1 MVSPLECWCW
11 GAAAFRSGRQLPCIK
26 AGAAALPA
34 RYEKLLGLATC
45 GVGSCQ
51 MIAAQLKFQSK
62 QSYIEPYTA
71 EISATPDV
79 GRTDPRF
86 PDRVSIMQGSPLL
99 YPPLGTDLDRV
110 SLTLVYDRTI

>member
-34 RYEKLLGLATC
+34 RYEKLLVLATC
-45 GVGSCQ
+45 GVSSCQ
-51 MIAAQLKFQSK
+51 MMVAQLKFQSK
-62 QSYIEPYTA
+62 QIRIVPDIAQT
-71 EISATPDV
+71 SATADV

-86 PDRVSIMQGSPLL
+86 PDGMLIQHSFPL
-99 YPPLGTDLDRV
+99 PDPLSSRRCGYTESHPNV
-110 SLTLVYDRTI
+110 

>member
-1 MVSPLECWCW
+1 MVSPLECRYW
-11 GAAAFRSGRQLPCIK
+11 GAAAFRSGRQLPGIK

-62 QSYIEPYTA
+62 QSRIAPYTA
-71 EISATPDV
+71 ELSATPDV
-79 GRTDPRF
+79 GRTWSRF
-86 PDRVSIMQGSPLL
+86 PDGMLIQQSFPLL
-99 YPPLGTDLDRV
+99 GPLSSRRCGYTG
-110 SLTLVYDRTI
+110 SRTGV